1 MLYSSFNDPIEKVT
15 SQTGSVFALS
25 TPSSNTS
32 CMVRSMN
39 PLPAQLIQ
47 KVLISSSRGEVLQ
60 LELQARILPPAGI
73 WRCSRTSWHYGMH
86 RRAGTG
92 HPPSRHGAMRSLEKE
107 LHQISSRSKNRIEIE
122 PPSPS
127 SADPGEERVLGKSMQ
142 SLPQSFGLTDRS
154 LLLWHAAP
162 DLAFPLLTG
171 GGLVEWP
178 SGGSGLVLPSNWVG
192 LEVFYAGAEQKGTRL
207 P

>member
-1 MLYSSFNDPIEKVT
+1 MLYSSCNDPIEKVT
-15 SQTGSVFALS
+15 SQTGSVFVLS

-39 PLPAQLIQ
+39 PLPDKQLQ
-47 KVLISSSRGEVLQ
+47 RRGAAARTTGPDPSSRGHLAVQ
-60 LELQARILPPAGI
+60 SNELALWYA
-73 WRCSRTSWHYGMH
+73 SASWH
-86 RRAGTG
+86 RAPSI
-92 HPPSRHGAMRSLEKE
+92 PPWCHA
-107 LHQISSRSKNRIEIE
+107 E